1 MCGIFGLITE
11 NLNIERARLSL
22 DTLKHRGP
30 DQWGEYIEIELY
42 LGHRRL
48 SIIDLSE
55 NGRQPMISEDGNVI
69 ITVNGEI
76 YNYREIRN
84 ELKQIYNF
92 RSESDSEVILHGY
105 RHFGINGLLE
115 RIDGMFAFCIYDKK
129 KQKIFLVRDRAG
141 IKPLFYGIINGTY
154 IWASELKAIEKYFNG
169 QLQKDNSAIYDY
181 LTYSYIPSPKTLY
194 KNAYKLKPAHYLE
207 IDLQN
212 MTSNLVNYWS
222 IKKELVNNITISEAG
237 EQLRLLV
244 RKSVK
249 EQLMSDVPLGYF
261 LSGGIDSSI
270 VVYEASKVNDNN
282 KTYTIGFEDPVH
294 SEAVYARAIAH
305 LCKTQHKERKLSEED
320 TIRLLPN
327 MLEWY
332 DEPYGDTS
340 AVPSFLVSKFAREEV
355 TVALTGD
362 GGDELF
368 GGYLWYRNF
377 IKYSNKN
384 IHLPVNNLLLNIR
397 NRNRYRIPGKI
408 SNRLLN
414 FNLDKQSLYVKLL
427 GGMLKEE
434 KTNYRS
440 LLNIEKD
447 YDDYWCFKSL
457 GTKEKIG
464 IKDLMLLDFETY
476 LPDDILTKMDR
487 VSMAVSLEVRVPLL
501 SRELIEFTFSLPEE
515 ILLYQGNLKG
525 LVRYAY
531 KDLLPEEILNR
542 KKRGFN
548 IPVHKWDQIYNNTS
562 LNMSEILLS
571 KIYNFNTSGTPYKS

>member
-1 MCGIFGLITE
+1 MCGIFGLITDELNLE
-11 NLNIERARLSL
+11 NARLSL
-22 DTLKHRGP
+22 ETLKHRGP
-30 DQWGEYIEIELY
+30 DQWGEYRGNGLY

-48 SIIDLSE
+48 SILDLSE
-55 NGRQPMISEDGNVI
+55 NGRQPMMSEDQDVV

-76 YNYREIRN
+76 YNFREIRN
-84 ELKQIYNF
+84 ELKQKYNF

-105 RHFGINGLLE
+105 KQYGIDGLLE

-129 KQKIFLVRDRAG
+129 KGKVYLVRDRVG
-141 IKPLFYGIINGTY
+141 IKPLFYGIINRTI

-169 QLQKDNSAIYDY
+169 QLQKDDSAIYDY

-194 KNAYKLKPAHYLE
+194 RNVFKLKPAHYLE

-212 MTSNLVNYWS
+212 RTSNLINYWN
-222 IKKELVNNITISEAG
+222 IKKELTNNITIREAG
-237 EQLRLLV
+237 EHLRFLI
-244 RKSVK
+244 RESVK
-249 EQLMSDVPLGYF
+249 EQLMSDVPLGFF
-261 LSGGIDSSI
+261 LSGGIDSSV
-270 VVYEASKVNDNN
+270 VVYEASKVNNNN

-294 SEAVYARAIAH
+294 SEAVYARTIAG
-305 LCKTQHKERKLSEED
+305 LCETQHKERRLSEED
-320 TIRLLPN
+320 AIQILPE
-327 MLEWY
+327 MLHWY
-332 DEPYGDTS
+332 DEPYADTS
-340 AVPSFLVSKFAREEV
+340 ALPSFLVSKFAREEV

-377 IKYSNKN
+377 LKYSNKN
-384 IHLPVNNLLLNIR
+384 KHLPVNKLLLNIR
-397 NRNRYRIPGKI
+397 NRNRYRIIGKI

-434 KTNYRS
+434 KIRYKA
-440 LLNIEKD
+440 LLNIGKD

-501 SRELIEFTFSLPEE
+501 SREIIEFTFSLPGE

-531 KDLLPEEILNR
+531 KDLLPEDILNR

-571 KIYNFNTSGTPYKS
+571 KIYNFNSPGNP

>member
-1 MCGIFGLITE
+1 MITDDLNLE
-11 NLNIERARLSL
+11 NARLSL
-22 DTLKHRGP
+22 ETLKHRGP
-30 DQWGEYIEIELY
+30 DQWGEYHENGLY

-48 SIIDLSE
+48 SILDLSE
-55 NGRQPMISEDGNVI
+55 NGRQPMMTEDQDVV

-76 YNYREIRN
+76 YNFREIRN
-84 ELKQIYNF
+84 ELKQNYNF
-92 RSESDSEVILHGY
+92 NSESDSEVILHGY
-105 RHFGINGLLE
+105 KHYGINGLLE

-129 KQKIFLVRDRAG
+129 KGKVYLVRDRVG
-141 IKPLFYGIINGTY
+141 IKPLFYGIINGIY

-169 QLQKDNSAIYDY
+169 QLQKDESAIYDY

-194 KNAYKLKPAHYLE
+194 RNVFKLKPANYLV

-212 MTSNLVNYWS
+212 RTSNHTNYWS
-222 IKKELVNNITISEAG
+222 IKKELTNNISIPEAA
-237 EQLRLLV
+237 EHLRFLI

-249 EQLMSDVPLGYF
+249 EQLMSDVPLGFF

-270 VVYEASKVNDNN
+270 VVYEASKVNSNN
-282 KTYTIGFEDPVH
+282 KTYTIGFEDPIH
-294 SEAVYARAIAH
+294 SEAVYARSIAD
-305 LCKTQHKERKLSEED
+305 LCDTQHKERRLSEED
-320 TIRLLPN
+320 AIQLLPD
-327 MLEWY
+327 MLQWY
-332 DEPYGDTS
+332 DEPYADTS
-340 AVPSFLVSKFAREEV
+340 ALPSFLVSKFAREEV

-368 GGYLWYRNF
+368 GGYLWYRNYLR
-377 IKYSNKN
+377 YSNKN
-384 IHLPVNNLLLNIR
+384 IHLPVNKLLLNIR
-397 NRNRYRIPGKI
+397 NRHRYRIPGKI

-434 KTNYRS
+434 KSRFRT

-457 GTKEKIG
+457 ETKEKIG

-548 IPVHKWDQIYNNTS
+548 IPVHKWDHIYNNTS
-562 LNMSEILLS
+562 LNMSEILLN
-571 KIYNFNTSGTPYKS
+571 KIYNSKSPEILFR

>member
-1 MCGIFGLITE
+1 MCGIFGLITDELNLE
-11 NLNIERARLSL
+11 NARLSL
-22 DTLKHRGP
+22 ETLKHRGP
-30 DQWGEYIEIELY
+30 DQWGEFIDKGLY

-48 SIIDLSE
+48 SILDLSE
-55 NGRQPMISEDGNVI
+55 NGRQPMINEEQDVV

-76 YNYREIRN
+76 YNFMEIRN
-84 ELKQIYNF
+84 ELKQKYNF

-105 RHFGINGLLE
+105 KQYGIDGLLE

-129 KQKIFLVRDRAG
+129 KGKVYLVRDRVG

-154 IWASELKAIEKYFNG
+154 IWASELKAIEKYFFG
-169 QLQKDNSAIYDY
+169 QIQKDNSAIYDY

-194 KNAYKLKPAHYLE
+194 RNVFKLKPAHYLE

-212 MTSNLVNYWS
+212 RTSNLINYWNTDTYLN
-222 IKKELVNNITISEAG
+222 INITITEAG
-237 EQLRLLV
+237 EHLRFLI

-249 EQLMSDVPLGYF
+249 EQLMSDVPLGFF

-270 VVYEASKVNDNN
+270 VVYEASKVNNNN

-294 SEAVYARAIAH
+294 SEAVYARTIAG
-305 LCKTQHKERKLSEED
+305 LCETQHKERRLSEED
-320 TIRLLPN
+320 AIQLLPE
-327 MLEWY
+327 MLHWY

-340 AVPSFLVSKFAREEV
+340 ALPSFLVSKFAREEV
-355 TVALTGD
+355 TVVLTGD

-377 IKYSNKN
+377 LKYSNKN
-384 IHLPVNNLLLNIR
+384 KHLPVNKLLLNIR
-397 NRNRYRIPGKI
+397 NRHRYQIPGKI

-434 KTNYRS
+434 KIRYNA
-440 LLNIEKD
+440 LLNIGKD

-457 GTKEKIG
+457 GTKEKMG

-501 SRELIEFTFSLPEE
+501 SREIIEFTFSLPEE

-531 KDLLPEEILNR
+531 KDLLPEDILNR

-571 KIYNFNTSGTPYKS
+571 KIYNFNSPGNPYKS